1 MPDLFT
7 CDLSVLS
14 FQDVDEFLG
23 LSLPEDKRLPEN
35 SRIDYK
41 KDFPSDLG
49 DDVAALANA
58 YGGLIFLGI
67 KSDKNKNNVPVCWDG
82 TQLGPDPSAR
92 ISARIL
98 STVRPRPL
106 IDIGLVKA
114 AGGVIA
120 IVRVKD
126 GDYPPYEYE
135 QGNTVRISIRVND
148 TKRQA
153 SVRDIEGLMER
164 RSSTSDGARKAIVS
178 LQPDSLYTY
187 RADPTP
193 GHPDRQTRDER
204 THTMLLAPHR
214 PLRSRLDVLFER
226 QFERW
231 IQGAFPNARTFS
243 ANFRSGT
250 FYEVREIRDDPK
262 RLHRVWR
269 ISRDGALGFARNMD
283 QHGSPGEP
291 VGDAA
296 ADLLFF
302 FRLCRIALETA
313 GSFGR
318 TLFTDVLS
326 SPSTSFLAKFPEP
339 DGIHGYDDVGGIH
352 FPPARPEVLP
362 VTATW
367 TDELDFQSIQAPIE
381 LTSSILLD
389 QLRAIWGASIRYHR
403 LLEAVTDLDV
413 QSAAPGWGKR

>member
-41 KDFPSDLG
+41 KDFPPDVG
-49 DDVAALANA
+49 DAIAALANA

-67 KSDKNKNNVPVCWDG
+67 KSDKNKNNVPVCWEG

-106 IDIGLVKA
+106 IDIGLVKV
-114 AGGVIA
+114 AGGDIA

-164 RSSTSDGARKAIVS
+164 RRSTRDGAQKVIVS
-178 LQPDSLYTY
+178 LQ
-187 RADPTP
+187 
-193 GHPDRQTRDER
+193 
-204 THTMLLAPHR
+204 
-214 PLRSRLDVLFER
+214 
-226 QFERW
+226 
-231 IQGAFPNARTFS
+231 
-243 ANFRSGT
+243 
-250 FYEVREIRDDPK
+250 
-262 RLHRVWR
+262 
-269 ISRDGALGFARNMD
+269 
-283 QHGSPGEP
+283 
-291 VGDAA
+291 
-296 ADLLFF
+296 
-302 FRLCRIALETA
+302 
-313 GSFGR
+313 
-318 TLFTDVLS
+318 TD
-326 SPSTSFLAKFPEP
+326 
-339 DGIHGYDDVGGIH
+339 
-352 FPPARPEVLP
+352 
-362 VTATW
+362 
-367 TDELDFQSIQAPIE
+367 
-381 LTSSILLD
+381 
-389 QLRAIWGASIRYHR
+389 
-403 LLEAVTDLDV
+403 
-413 QSAAPGWGKR
+413 